1 MWHDLTAPTARL
13 LPPTGG
19 GWEGVSSPDS
29 LHYPPAPE
37 TTPGACLSADDAIIT
52 RLSARLLTVPPPL
65 PAAETLVP
73 DWAPDTPFSRPPVPA
88 AVLIALIRRPE
99 GHTVLYTERS
109 PDLRAHSGQV
119 AFPGGKV
126 DAADEDVAAAA
137 LREAFEEVGM
147 EREDATVIGYMPT
160 YFTGT
165 NYLITPVVATVEPS
179 GPFVPNPGEVHS
191 VFEVPLQRIL
201 ANEAYGH
208 FRIRRNGAE
217 HRTWQI
223 DHDGHRI
230 WGITANL
237 TRRLRDLAMSE
248 AVP

>member
-1 MWHDLTAPTARL
+1 M
-13 LPPTGG
+13 
-19 GWEGVSSPDS
+19 
-29 LHYPPAPE
+29 
-37 TTPGACLSADDAIIT
+37 
-52 RLSARLLTVPPPL
+52 
-65 PAAETLVP
+65 P
-73 DWAPDTPFSRPPVPA
+73 DWAPQQPFTRPPVPA

-109 PDLRAHSGQV
+109 PDLRSHSGQV

-126 DAADEDVAAAA
+126 DASDESVAAAA
-137 LREAFEEVGM
+137 LREAYEEVGM
-147 EREDATVIGYMPT
+147 ARADATVIGFMPI

-191 VFEVPLQRIL
+191 VFEVPLRRIL
-201 ANEAYGH
+201 HPDSYDE
-208 FRIRRNGAE
+208 FRISRDGKE

-237 TRRLRDLAMSE
+237 TRLFRDLAMQEPAS
-248 AVP
+248 

>member
-1 MWHDLTAPTARL
+1 M
-13 LPPTGG
+13 
-19 GWEGVSSPDS
+19 
-29 LHYPPAPE
+29 
-37 TTPGACLSADDAIIT
+37 
-52 RLSARLLTVPPPL
+52 
-65 PAAETLVP
+65 PAADTLVP
-73 DWAPDTPFSRPPVPA
+73 DWMPETPFNRPPVPA

-126 DAADEDVAAAA
+126 DAADADVAAAA

-147 EREDATVIGYMPT
+147 EREDATVIGFMPT

-201 ANEAYGH
+201 AHDAYGQ
-208 FRIRRNGAE
+208 FRIKRNGEE

-237 TRRLRDLAMSE
+237 TRRLRDLAMRETVS
-248 AVP
+248 

>member
-1 MWHDLTAPTARL
+1 M
-13 LPPTGG
+13 
-19 GWEGVSSPDS
+19 
-29 LHYPPAPE
+29 
-37 TTPGACLSADDAIIT
+37 SADDIIIT
-52 RLSARLLTVPPPL
+52 RLSSRLLTAPPPL
-65 PAAETLVP
+65 PAADALVP
-73 DWAPDTPFSRPPVPA
+73 DWAPQQPFARPPVSA

-109 PDLRAHSGQV
+109 PDLRSHSGQV

-126 DAADEDVAAAA
+126 DAEDADVAAAA
-137 LREAFEEVGM
+137 LREAFEEVGL
-147 EREDATVIGYMPT
+147 EPQDATVIGFMPT

-191 VFEVPLQRIL
+191 VFEVPLQRIML
-201 ANEAYGH
+201 PEAYGE
-208 FRIRRNGAE
+208 FRIRRDGKE

-237 TRRLRDLAMSE
+237 TRRFRDLAMSE

>member
-1 MWHDLTAPTARL
+1 MLAEICSSGSHLLPNCTILPLPEPCSGAPLSPDDIILDRLAARL
-13 LPPTGG
+13 LPA
-19 GWEGVSSPDS
+19 
-29 LHYPPAPE
+29 PPA
-37 TTPGACLSADDAIIT
+37 
-52 RLSARLLTVPPPL
+52 L
-65 PAAETLVP
+65 PAVETLVP
-73 DWAPDTPFSRPPVPA
+73 DWKPERPFSRPPVPA

-99 GHTVLYTERS
+99 GVTVLYTERS

-126 DAADEDVAAAA
+126 DASDADVAAAA

-147 EREDATVIGYMPT
+147 ERADAQVIGFMPT

-165 NYLITPVVATVEPS
+165 NYLITPVVATVEPR
-179 GPFVPNPGEVHS
+179 GPFVPNPEEVHS
-191 VFEVPLQRIL
+191 VFEVPLQRII
-201 ANEAYGH
+201 AAESYGH
-208 FRIRRNGAE
+208 FHISRGGME

-237 TRRLRDLAMSE
+237 TRRFRDLVVGE
-248 AVP
+248 VVP

>member
-1 MWHDLTAPTARL
+1 M
-13 LPPTGG
+13 
-19 GWEGVSSPDS
+19 
-29 LHYPPAPE
+29 
-37 TTPGACLSADDAIIT
+37 
-52 RLSARLLTVPPPL
+52 
-65 PAAETLVP
+65 PAAENLTP
-73 DWAPDTPFSRPPVPA
+73 DWAPSRPFQRPPVPA
-88 AVLIALIRRPE
+88 AVLIALVRRPE
-99 GHTVLYTERS
+99 GFTVLYTERS

-126 DAADEDVAAAA
+126 DAQDDDVAAAA

-147 EREDATVIGYMPT
+147 VRSEVRVVGFMPT

-165 NYLITPVVATVEPS
+165 NYLITPVVGIVAPS

-201 ANEAYGH
+201 QPESYGE
-208 FRIRRNGAE
+208 FRIKRDGKE

-230 WGITANL
+230 WGITANI
-237 TRRLRDLAMSE
+237 TRQFRDMAMRE
-248 AVP
+248 DTP

>member
-1 MWHDLTAPTARL
+1 MPFGTELAYPAASEAFPGDLLPSIDAFFDTLRPRL
-13 LPPTGG
+13 LR
-19 GWEGVSSPDS
+19 
-29 LHYPPAPE
+29 LPPALP
-37 TTPGACLSADDAIIT
+37 DAA
-52 RLSARLLTVPPPL
+52 S
-65 PAAETLVP
+65 LVP
-73 DWAPDTPFSRPPVPA
+73 DWKPEQPFARPPVPA

-99 GHTVLYTERS
+99 GLTVLYTERS

-126 DAADEDVAAAA
+126 DAADIDVADAA
-137 LREAFEEVGM
+137 LREAYEEVGLKRA
-147 EREDATVIGYMPT
+147 EARVLGFMPT

-165 NYLITPVVATVEPS
+165 NYLITPVVAEVTPS

-191 VFEVPLQRIL
+191 VFEVPLSRIL
-201 ANEAYGH
+201 DLASYGE
-208 FRIRRNGAE
+208 FRITRNGKE

-237 TRRLRDLAMSE
+237 TRRFADLAMQE
-248 AVP
+248 NAA

>member
-1 MWHDLTAPTARL
+1 MSTDNTIIDRLATRL
-13 LPPTGG
+13 L
-19 GWEGVSSPDS
+19 VD
-29 LHYPPAPE
+29 
-37 TTPGACLSADDAIIT
+37 
-52 RLSARLLTVPPPL
+52 PPPL

-73 DWAPDTPFSRPPVPA
+73 DWAPERPFGRPPVLA

-99 GHTVLYTERS
+99 GLTVLYTERS

-126 DAADEDVAAAA
+126 DAADADAAAAA

-147 EREDATVIGYMPT
+147 EPADATVLGFMPT

-165 NYLITPVVATVEPS
+165 NYLITPVVAMVEPS
-179 GPFVPNPGEVHS
+179 GPFVPNPDEVHS

-201 ANEAYGH
+201 SQDAYGQS
-208 FRIRRNGAE
+208 RIKRNGQEQRA
-217 HRTWQI
+217 WQI

-237 TRRLRDLAMSE
+237 TRRFRDLALSE
-248 AVP
+248 AMP

>member
-1 MWHDLTAPTARL
+1 LSVDDIIISRLTARL
-13 LPPTGG
+13 LT
-19 GWEGVSSPDS
+19 
-29 LHYPPAPE
+29 A
-37 TTPGACLSADDAIIT
+37 
-52 RLSARLLTVPPPL
+52 PPPL
-65 PAAETLVP
+65 PAAHTLVP
-73 DWAPDTPFSRPPVPA
+73 DWTPELPFARPPVQA

-126 DAADEDVAAAA
+126 DPGDEDVAAAA

-147 EREDATVIGYMPT
+147 ERADATVIGFMPT

-191 VFEVPLQRIL
+191 VFEVPLQRIML
-201 ANEAYGH
+201 PEAYGE
-208 FRIRRNGAE
+208 FRIKRDGKE

-237 TRRLRDLAMSE
+237 TRHFRDLAMGE

>member
-1 MWHDLTAPTARL
+1 M
-13 LPPTGG
+13 
-19 GWEGVSSPDS
+19 
-29 LHYPPAPE
+29 
-37 TTPGACLSADDAIIT
+37 SADDAIIDRLVT
-52 RLSARLLTVPPPL
+52 RLLSVPPEL

-73 DWAPDTPFSRPPVPA
+73 DWAPERPFARPPVPA

-126 DAADEDVAAAA
+126 DAGDSDAGAAA
-137 LREAFEEVGM
+137 LREAFEEVAM
-147 EREDATVIGYMPT
+147 ERRDARILGFMPT

-165 NYLITPVVATVEPS
+165 NYLITPVVAVVEPS

-191 VFEVPLQRIL
+191 VFEVPLSRIL
-201 ANEAYGH
+201 NPQTYGE
-208 FRIRRNGAE
+208 FRIKRDGKE

-237 TRRLRDLAMSE
+237 TRRFRDLAMDE
-248 AVP
+248 AAA